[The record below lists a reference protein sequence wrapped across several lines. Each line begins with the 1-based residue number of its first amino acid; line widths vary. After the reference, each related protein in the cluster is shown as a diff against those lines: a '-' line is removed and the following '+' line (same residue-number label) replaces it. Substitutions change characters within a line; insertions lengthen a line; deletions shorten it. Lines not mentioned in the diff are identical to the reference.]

1 MLHPA
6 TLKARYAKFLCL
18 SDLMCCLDALYAN
31 FVYVRWF
38 YVLVKIG
45 QEMLDFFYL
54 LCNKYC
60 SWVSV
65 LMHGIKILER
75 LCSVEIFC

>member
-6 TLKARYAKFLCL
+6 PLNARYAKFFRL
-18 SDLMCCLDALYAN
+18 SNLMCCLDALYAN

-45 QEMLDFFYL
+45 QEMLDFFICFVINIVL
-54 LCNKYC
+54 G
-60 SWVSV
+60 SV
-65 LMHGIKILER
+65 Y
-75 LCSVEIFC
+75 